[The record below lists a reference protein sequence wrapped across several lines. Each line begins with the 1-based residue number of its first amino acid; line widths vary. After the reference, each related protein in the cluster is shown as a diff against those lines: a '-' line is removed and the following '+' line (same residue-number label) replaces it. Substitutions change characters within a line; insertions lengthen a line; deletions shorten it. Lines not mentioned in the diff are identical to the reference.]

1 MHHYIQCG
9 LDNVWLE
16 NGYTLDP
23 KPSSEGISVENAAGL
38 RAALVAEIIK
48 KRGRISGKEL
58 RILRSHLAV
67 SQVSLARCLGET
79 EQSIGKWERTGKVP
93 ASTDALIRLLI
104 IERTRATVTVT
115 AILHRIN
122 SADGLPDYQIIA
134 KETST
139 IWRTEIAAFND
150 QRFAIAN

>member
-48 KRGRISGKEL
+48 KRGRISGEEL
-58 RILRSHLAV
+58 RFI
-67 SQVSLARCLGET
+67 
-79 EQSIGKWERTGKVP
+79 
-93 ASTDALIRLLI
+93 
-104 IERTRATVTVT
+104 
-115 AILHRIN
+115 
-122 SADGLPDYQIIA
+122 
-134 KETST
+134 
-139 IWRTEIAAFND
+139 
-150 QRFAIAN
+150 